1 MSCLTNYQAIIAASR
16 YSRWDEE
23 KQARESWSQTVARMV
38 DFWQKRCDL
47 TDAEAKELRDATTN
61 LEVVSSMRGLW
72 TAGKALEQDEASI
85 YNCASIGL
93 SDPQHSLPEVMYLLM
108 LGCGVGF
115 SVEER
120 FITKA
125 PTVAEEFHDS
135 DSVIVVGDSRI
146 GWCKAFK
153 TLLSMLYAGDVPK
166 IDYSKVREKGTPLK
180 TFGGRASGPA
190 PLKELF
196 EFTIKTFK
204 EAAGHKLNSEQLHDI
219 ATMTG
224 SVVIAGSVRR
234 SAEISLGDQGDD
246 RHRRLKTGEWYLMN
260 GHRAMA
266 NNSAVFQGRPD
277 LPELMQEMLSLF
289 LSYSGER
296 GIFNREAAQKK
307 AGKVGRDP
315 NVDYIC
321 NPCAEILL
329 DPDGGLCNLS
339 EVIIRPDDKLEDGP
353 NGELGLLSKV
363 RLATIY
369 GTMQSTLVNFRFLRK
384 QWANNASR
392 LRLLGVSLT
401 GICDHPVMS
410 GRKGEKV
417 LIEWLTAMREEA
429 YKTNRKW
436 AARLGIPE
444 SAAICTVK
452 PSGTVSQVA
461 ACSSGIHPAYA
472 PYYARTIRQDI
483 KDPICDFLIDAG
495 VPHEPCVMKPESTMV
510 FTFPQKAP
518 KGALTVDDVG
528 TIEQLELAKLY
539 NQHWACHTVSLTAYY
554 EPHNYLEVCQWVYD
568 NFDYCIGLSF
578 LPKDNGSYKQAPY
591 SRITKKEYDELMKE
605 QPVIDWAKLSEF
617 EKEDRTQGAHELA
630 CVGDKC
636 ELT

>member
-1 MSCLTNYQAIIAASR
+1 MTDMSNYQQIVAVSR

-23 KQARESWSQTVARMV
+23 NQRREMWPETVARMV
-38 DFWQKRCDL
+38 NFWKERCDL
-47 TDAEAKELRDATTN
+47 TDAEAKELQDATTN
-61 LEVVSSMRGLW
+61 LEVMSSMRGLW
-72 TAGKALEQDEASI
+72 TAGKALEQDEAAI
-85 YNCASIGL
+85 YNCAAIGL

-120 FITKA
+120 FISKA
-125 PTVAEEFHDS
+125 PVVAEDFHDS
-135 DSVIVVGDSRI
+135 DSVIVVQDSRI

-166 IDYSKVREKGTPLK
+166 IDYSRVRKAGEPLR

-190 PLKELF
+190 PLQELF
-196 EFTIKTFK
+196 EFTVKTFK

-224 SVVIAGSVRR
+224 QVVIAGSVRR

-246 RHRRLKTGEWYLMN
+246 RHRRLKTGEWYLLHGN
-260 GHRAMA
+260 RAMA
-266 NNSAVFQGRPD
+266 NNSAVYQGRPD
-277 LPELMQEMLSLF
+277 LPELMAEMHSLF

-296 GIFNREAAQKK
+296 GMFNREAAQKK
-307 AGKVGRDP
+307 CEKVGRDP

-339 EVIIRPDDKLEDGP
+339 EVVIRPEDTLDDLKR
-353 NGELGLLSKV
+353 KV

-384 QWANNASR
+384 SWSNNASR

-401 GICDHPVMS
+401 GICDHPVTS
-410 GRKGEKV
+410 GRRGKDELVK
-417 LIEWLTAMREEA
+417 WLSDMKEEA

-436 AARLGIPE
+436 AKRLGIPE

-452 PSGTVSQVA
+452 PSGTVSQTV

-483 KDPICDFLIDAG
+483 KDPITQFLIDAG
-495 VPHEPCVMKPESTMV
+495 VPHEPCVMKPENTMV

-554 EPHNYLEVCQWVYD
+554 EPSNYFEVCQWVYD

-578 LPKDNGSYKQAPY
+578 LPRDNGSYKQAPY
-591 SRITKKEYDELMKE
+591 TKISKAEYDEMVKQ
-605 QPVIDWAKLSEF
+605 QPTIDWDKLTQF
-617 EKEDRTQGAHELA
+617 ELEDRTQGAHELA

-636 ELT
+636 EIS

>member
-1 MSCLTNYQAIIAASR
+1 MTNYQQIIAASR
-16 YSRWDEE
+16 YGRWDED
-23 KQARESWSQTVARMV
+23 KQRREMWPETVARMV
-38 DFWQKRCDL
+38 GFWQKRCDL

-61 LEVVSSMRGLW
+61 LQVMSSMRGLW
-72 TAGKALEQDEASI
+72 TAGKALEQDEAAI
-85 YNCASIGL
+85 YNCAAIGL

-115 SVEER
+115 SVEEH
-120 FITKA
+120 FISNA
-125 PTVAEEFHDS
+125 PIVAEEFHDS
-135 DSVIVVGDSRI
+135 DSVITVGDSRI

-153 TLLSMLYAGDVPK
+153 TLLSMLYAGDVPQ
-166 IDYSKVREKGTPLK
+166 IDYSRIREKGEPLK
-180 TFGGRASGPA
+180 TFGGRASGSG
-190 PLKELF
+190 PLEELF
-196 EFTIKTFK
+196 NFTIKTFR
-204 EAAGHKLNSEQLHDI
+204 ASAGKRLSSECLHDLC
-219 ATMTG
+219 TMTG
-224 SVVIAGSVRR
+224 NIVIAGSVRR
-234 SAEISLGDQGDD
+234 SAEISLGDQGDV
-246 RHRRLKTGEWYLMN
+246 RHRRLKTGAWGDLH

-266 NNSAVFQGRPD
+266 NNSAVYDGRPD
-277 LPELMQEMLSLF
+277 LPDLMDEMLSLF

-296 GIFNREAAQKK
+296 GIFNRQAAQKK
-307 AGKVGRDP
+307 AAKVGRDP
-315 NVDYIC
+315 SVKYLC

-339 EVIIRPDDKLEDGP
+339 EVVIRPDDKLEDGP

-369 GTMQSTLVNFRFLRK
+369 GTMQSSLVNFRFLRK
-384 QWANNASR
+384 SWSNNASK

-401 GICDHPVMS
+401 GICDHKVMS

-417 LIEWLTAMREEA
+417 LAEWLTAMKEEA
-429 YKTNRKW
+429 YRVNKEW

-452 PSGTVSQVA
+452 PSGTVSQTV

-472 PYYARTIRQDI
+472 PYYARTIRQDV

-495 VPHEPCVMKPESTMV
+495 VQHEPCVMKPETTMV

-528 TIEQLELAKLY
+528 TIEQLELARMY
-539 NQHWACHTVSLTAYY
+539 NEHWACHTVSITAYY
-554 EPHNYLEVCQWVYD
+554 EPHNYFEVCQWVYD
-568 NFDYCIGLSF
+568 NFSYCIGLSF
-578 LPKDNGSYKQAPY
+578 LPKDNGSYKQAVY
-591 SRITKKEYDELMKE
+591 TRITKEEYDEMVAKE
-605 QPVIDWAKLSEF
+605 RPIDWSKLTEF
-617 EKEDRTQGAHELA
+617 ELEDRTQGAHELA

-636 ELT
+636 EIS